1 MLHQLPQ
8 DYPKHD
14 SQSPRRSH
22 SQVPPLWLLSA
33 GGPWAITGVDPNQS
47 KRVGLIQND
56 GPVLVFPFQFLF
68 EVTPQG

>member
-1 MLHQLPQ
+1 MTANHRGEVIV
-8 DYPKHD
+8 KC
-14 SQSPRRSH
+14 
-22 SQVPPLWLLSA
+22 PPYGSYQREAL
-33 GGPWAITGVDPNQS
+33 ITRVDRNQS